1 MRTTIDLPEEV
12 LLRAQQQAAQQG
24 VDVNQFIAAAIAKQ
38 VGGAS
43 GHQPAFS
50 PQRSRR
56 PLPTIQARGAG
67 PIANVTPE
75 LQAQLQEEEDL
86 ASYNRSLGR

>member
-12 LLRAQQQAAQQG
+12 LQRAQVQAAQQG
-24 VDVNQFIAAAIAKQ
+24 VDVNQFIAAAIAKEVNGG
-38 VGGAS
+38 VGRKSAS
-43 GHQPAFS
+43 SQ
-50 PQRSRR
+50 QRSK
-56 PLPTIQARGAG
+56 LPTIQGRGTG
-67 PIANVTPE
+67 TIPDLTPE

>member
-1 MRTTIDLPEEV
+1 MRTTIDLPEDV
-12 LLRAQQQAAQQG
+12 LRRAQAQAAQQG

-38 VGGAS
+38 VGEAAARP
-43 GHQPAFS
+43 PAAPS
-50 PQRSRR
+50 PRSRS
-56 PLPTIQARGAG
+56 PLPTIQGRGTG
-67 PIANVTPE
+67 TILNVTPE